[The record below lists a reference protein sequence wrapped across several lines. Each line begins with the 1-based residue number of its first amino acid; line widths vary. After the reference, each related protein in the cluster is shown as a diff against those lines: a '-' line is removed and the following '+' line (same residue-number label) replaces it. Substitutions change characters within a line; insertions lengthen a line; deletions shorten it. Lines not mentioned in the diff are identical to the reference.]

1 MAWRARHS
9 AQVARDGE
17 SRVIL
22 KRYPE
27 VHPKIVEF
35 TTHAIENSTLYS
47 IVRFKDET
55 DFSLRYV
62 CDMFVMGADI

>member
-1 MAWRARHS
+1 M
-9 AQVARDGE
+9 
-17 SRVIL
+17 IL

-35 TTHAIENSTLYS
+35 TTHAIEDSTLYS
-47 IVRFKDET
+47 TVRFKDET